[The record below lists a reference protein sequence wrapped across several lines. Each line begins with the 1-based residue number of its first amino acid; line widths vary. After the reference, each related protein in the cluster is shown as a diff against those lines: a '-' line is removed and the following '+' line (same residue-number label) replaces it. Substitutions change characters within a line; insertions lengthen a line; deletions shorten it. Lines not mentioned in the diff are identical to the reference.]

1 MRAFHDVN
9 SLRYDRLYMD
19 GIDFLTAFIWFA
31 SFLFSTTVHEAMHA
45 FAAWRL
51 GDPTAYH
58 GGQVSLSPV
67 PHVRRE
73 PIGMLVLPLITSF
86 TQGWA
91 IGWASAPYD
100 PYWAA
105 RYPKRAAMMAAAGPV
120 GNFLIAFAAFALLR
134 GGLEA
139 GWFTA
144 PDRVRFESLV
154 ELASGGPS
162 VMTTLLSVLLVQN
175 VFLGVFNLLPLP
187 PLDGASV
194 LRGFAN
200 RRVAEV
206 FDSLSSNAAFSIVGL
221 IVAWRVF
228 PMFAGRLFFVVLAAL
243 HPDVTYGS

>member
-1 MRAFHDVN
+1 
-9 SLRYDRLYMD
+9 MD
-19 GIDFLTAFIWFA
+19 GIDFLTASIWFV

-67 PHVRRE
+67 PHVARE

-100 PYWAA
+100 PVWAA
-105 RYPKRAAMMAAAGPV
+105 RYPKRAAVMAAAGPV
-120 GNFLIAFAAFALLR
+120 GNFLIALVAFAILR
-134 GGLEA
+134 AGLA
-139 GWFTA
+139 SGWFAA
-144 PDRVRFESLV
+144 PDRANFEALV
-154 ELASGGPS
+154 ELAGGGAS
-162 VMTTLLSVLLVQN
+162 FITTLLSVLLVQN

-194 LRGFAN
+194 LRGFAT
-200 RRVAEV
+200 RRFADV
-206 FDSLSSNAAFSIVGL
+206 FDSLSTNPAFSMVGL
-221 IVAWRVF
+221 IVAWQVF
-228 PMFAGRLFFVVLAAL
+228 PMFAGRLFSVVLAAL
-243 HPDVTYGS
+243 HPDVRYG

>member
-1 MRAFHDVN
+1 MA
-9 SLRYDRLYMD
+9 
-19 GIDFLTAFIWFA
+19 GIDFLTAFIWFV

-45 FAAWRL
+45 FVAWRL

-67 PHVRRE
+67 PHIARE
-73 PIGMLVLPLITSF
+73 PIGMLVLPLITSL

-100 PYWAA
+100 PHWAA
-105 RYPKRAAMMAAAGPV
+105 RYPTRAAVMAAAGPA
-120 GNFLIAFAAFALLR
+120 GNVLIALIAFAILR
-134 GGLEA
+134 AGLA
-139 GWFTA
+139 SGWFTA
-144 PDRVRFESLV
+144 PDRVNFESLV

-162 VMTTLLSVLLVQN
+162 FMTTLLSVLLVQN

-194 LRGFAN
+194 LRGFAT
-200 RRVAEV
+200 RRFAEV
-206 FDSLSSNAAFSIVGL
+206 FDSLSMNPAFSMVGL
-221 IVAWRVF
+221 VVAWQVF

-243 HPDVTYGS
+243 HPDISYGS

>member
-1 MRAFHDVN
+1 
-9 SLRYDRLYMD
+9 MD
-19 GIDFLTAFIWFA
+19 GIDFVTAFIWFV

-105 RYPKRAAMMAAAGPV
+105 RYPKRAALMAAAGPV
-120 GNFLIAFAAFALLR
+120 GNILIAAIAFVILR
-134 GGLEA
+134 VGLGA
-139 GWFTA
+139 DLFTA
-144 PDRVRFESLV
+144 PDRVRFESIV
-154 ELASGGPS
+154 EVASGGPTFL
-162 VMTTLLSVLLVQN
+162 TTLLSVLLVQN
-175 VFLGVFNLLPLP
+175 VFLGAFNLLPLP

-194 LRGFAN
+194 LRGVAPRGLASTLDNLSAN
-200 RRVAEV
+200 P
-206 FDSLSSNAAFSIVGL
+206 AFSMVGL
-221 IVAWRVF
+221 VVAWQVF
-228 PMFAGRLFFVVLAAL
+228 PSIANQLFFMVLAAV
-243 HPDVTYGS
+243 HPSVSYGG

>member
-1 MRAFHDVN
+1 MALV
-9 SLRYDRLYMD
+9 
-19 GIDFLTAFIWFA
+19 TALVWFFA
-31 SFLFSTTVHEAMHA
+31 FLFSTTVHEAMHA

-67 PHVRRE
+67 PHMRRE

-86 TQGWA
+86 ANGWA

-100 PYWAA
+100 AHWAA
-105 RYPKRAAMMAAAGPV
+105 RFPKRAAVMAAAGPL
-120 GNFLIAFAAFALLR
+120 GNFLIAASAFAILR
-134 GGLEA
+134 LGLET

-154 ELASGGPS
+154 ELAPGGRS
-162 VMTTLLSVLLVQN
+162 FVTTLLSVLLVQN

-194 LRGFAN
+194 LRG
-200 RRVAEV
+200 VAPRGLASAL
-206 FDSLSSNAAFSIVGL
+206 DSLSTNPAFSLVGL
-221 IVAWRVF
+221 FVAWQVF
-228 PMFAGRLFFVVLAAL
+228 PAIANRLFFLLLAAV
-243 HPDVTYGS
+243 HPDVNYG

>member
-1 MRAFHDVN
+1 
-9 SLRYDRLYMD
+9 MD
-19 GIDFLTAFIWFA
+19 GIDFITAFIWFA

-67 PHVRRE
+67 PHVARE

-100 PYWAA
+100 PHWAA
-105 RYPKRAAMMAAAGPV
+105 RYPQRAAIMAAAGPL
-120 GNFLIAFAAFALLR
+120 GNFLLAAAAFIVLR
-134 GGLEA
+134 IGL
-139 GWFTA
+139 GVGVFMA
-144 PDRVRFESLV
+144 PDRVRFETLV
-154 ELASGGPS
+154 EMASGPS
-162 VMTTLLSVLLVQN
+162 FVTTLLSVLLVQN

-194 LRGFAN
+194 VRGFAS
-200 RRVAEV
+200 RRVAGL
-206 FDSLSSNAAFSIVGL
+206 FDTLSTNPAFSMVGL
-221 IVAWRVF
+221 LVAWQVF
-228 PMFAGRLFFVVLAAL
+228 PMFAGRLFSVLLAAL
-243 HPDVTYGS
+243 HPDLTYG